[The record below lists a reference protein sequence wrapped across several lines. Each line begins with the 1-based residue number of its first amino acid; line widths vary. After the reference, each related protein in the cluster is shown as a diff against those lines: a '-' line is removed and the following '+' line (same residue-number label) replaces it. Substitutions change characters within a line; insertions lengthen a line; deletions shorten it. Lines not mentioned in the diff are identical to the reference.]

1 MKRRIKKLEKQ
12 ANNKNMN
19 IYVLTDTDHGN
30 YTYWGDEKETIFTPK
45 DIEKLEA
52 EGNKV
57 IIVSWADDEK

>member
-19 IYVLTDTDHGN
+19 IYVLTDTDDGN
-30 YTYWGDEKETIFTPK
+30 YTYWDDKKEGIFTPK